1 MGYRDETAVL
11 RERIDQLELS
21 LAKTTGRAMLFED
34 ERDALSRRLDALTG
48 DPRALARARSRNKL
62 SKLPFRAMRVA
73 GALMLVAGVLPMALM
88 ALALMFNEP
97 AAGLMCSIVPAL
109 IVLGT
114 MALKM
119 PEVVTWIQVREE
131 KKRAETEA
139 ATLYRAR
146 ARVDLSP
153 SEHALEVSDEVEE
166 ASDRMRR

>member
-73 GALMLVAGVLPMALM
+73 GVLMLMAGLLPVAMMV
-88 ALALMFNEP
+88 LALMFNEP
-97 AAGLMCSIVPAL
+97 ATGLVCSVVPAL

-131 KKRAETEA
+131 KKRGEKEA
-139 ATLYRAR
+139 AALYRAR
-146 ARVDLSP
+146 ARVDLGAEP
-153 SEHALEVSDEVEE
+153 EHELEAEDPAEQ
-166 ASDRMRR
+166 ARRFR